1 MNNPIKQY
9 IRIGLVFTAF
19 WFASHAAVSQSFAA
33 NELKSWQKQAK
44 NVEIIRDEWGVPHI
58 YGKTDADAVF
68 GMIYAQAEDDYRLI
82 EEKFIQKIGM
92 RAYYLGEQFVLQDLY
107 NALFIDTAKAHEAYL
122 KLPPYYRGLLDAHA
136 GGLNYYLYKHPE
148 KAKYLKRYEP
158 WYQLMGSGPSGHV
171 PMWAGLGL
179 TADEVNGYLKT
190 RCLDGL
196 TGVDMAV
203 ADAGVWLKETDM
215 QGSNGWAMGKGMA
228 EDGHTYLLI
237 NPHAS
242 VTVNSLRLEVHMAS
256 REGLNVYG
264 SPFTGDMILWN
275 AFNENL
281 GWAHTAQYSD
291 QADLYNIHFDH
302 PEKQLAYRYGSGYL
316 EARERI
322 VPVKYR
328 AEGGQIKE
336 SRFSILETDFGPVV
350 ARMKG
355 VHIAI
360 KDTVDMERYLRQNWD
375 FHKNESFA
383 AYRKTLEMTAEKAN
397 TITYA
402 DREGNIAYWHTNVV
416 PRRDPTFDWF
426 LPVDAAPETRWKGLH
441 HPDEIPHVINPPS
454 GVIHNENCDPWIIAL
469 DDSPDSLAYPPY
481 MSYDPRSLRS
491 VFSDRVF
498 RQKANYTFAE
508 FEEAALRNGYLIRFE
523 MLFPSLFEMYAQCND
538 PKLKAQLEAPMS
550 LLADWD
556 FRPDTAGVAT
566 TLAVL
571 LEERL
576 DSVYRGLHTDR
587 FQRGRDR
594 YRYEYTDAF
603 YFPGHVP
610 LECLAKVVAKLKAD
624 FGTWRVAWGEINRLQ
639 RIAPDSHLEEFD
651 DNRLS
656 YAVAGAP
663 NPAGNLFDYQTEA
676 FSGNRRRYGTK
687 GNTFV
692 AVVDFGEKVRARTV
706 LVGGQSSDPASKHFF
721 DQGAI
726 YAKGQLKDIYFYRE
740 DVKQQAVHTYK
751 PGEEWRWQD

>member
-1 MNNPIKQY
+1 M
-9 IRIGLVFTAF
+9 GMVFTALC
-19 WFASHAAVSQSFAA
+19 FASKAAVSQSFSA

-92 RAYYLGEQFVLQDLY
+92 RAYYLGEQFLLQDLY
-107 NALFIDTAKAHEAYL
+107 SALFVDTAKAHDAYR

-136 GGLNYYLYKHPE
+136 AGLNYYLYNHPE
-148 KAKYLKRYEP
+148 KAKHLKRYEP
-158 WYQLMGSGPSGHV
+158 WYQLMGAGPSGHV

-190 RCLDGL
+190 RCLDDLPGADL
-196 TGVDMAV
+196 ASI
-203 ADAGVWLKETDM
+203 DAGAWLKETDM

-242 VTVNSLRLEVHMAS
+242 VTVNGLRLEVHMAS

-291 QADLYNIHFDH
+291 QADLYLIRFDH
-302 PEKQLAYRYGSGYL
+302 PQNKLAYRYGDGYL
-316 EARERI
+316 MAKERT
-322 VPVKYR
+322 VTVRYR
-328 AEGGQIKE
+328 TKDGQESE
-336 SRFSILETDFGPVV
+336 SRFSVLDTEFGPVV
-350 ARMKG
+350 GRMKG
-355 VHIAI
+355 VHVAV
-360 KDTVDMERYLRQNWD
+360 KDTVDMGRYLQQNWD
-375 FHKNESFA
+375 FHKNSSFA
-383 AYRKTLEMTAEKAN
+383 DYRNTLEMTAEKAN

-416 PRRDPTFDWF
+416 PRRNPKFDWF
-426 LPVDAAPETRWKGLH
+426 LPVEASPETRWQGLH
-441 HPDEIPHVINPPS
+441 RPDEIPHVINPPS
-454 GVIHNENCDPWIIAL
+454 GIIHNENCDPWIISG
-469 DDSPDSLAYPPY
+469 DDSPDSLDYPAY

-498 RQKANYTFAE
+498 RQKTSYTFSE
-508 FEEAALRNGYLIRFE
+508 FEAAALRNHYLIRFE
-523 MLFPSLFEMYAQCND
+523 RLFPSLFAMYEACND
-538 PKLKAQLEAPMS
+538 AALKKRLDGPMAV
-550 LLADWD
+550 LAAWD
-556 FRPDTAGVAT
+556 FKPDTASVAT

-571 LEERL
+571 LEEQL
-576 DSVYRGLHTDR
+576 DSVYRTMHTER

-594 YRYEYTDAF
+594 YAYEYTDAF
-603 YFPGHVP
+603 YFPGQVP
-610 LECLAKVVAKLKAD
+610 LERLAAAVAKLERD
-624 FGTWRVAWGEINRLQ
+624 YGTWRVPWGEINRLQ
-639 RIAPDSHLEEFD
+639 RIAPGSDIDSFD
-651 DNRLS
+651 DDKFS
-656 YAVAGAP
+656 YAVAAAP
-663 NPAGNLFDYQTEA
+663 NPAGNLFDFQSEA
-676 FSGNRRRYGTK
+676 VPDNRRRYGTK

-706 LVGGQSSDPASKHFF
+706 LVGGQSSDPASEHFF
-721 DQGAI
+721 DQGEI
-726 YAKGQLKDIYFYRE
+726 YAKGHLKEVYFYKE
-740 DVKQQAVHTYK
+740 DVMKHVSRKYR
-751 PGEEWRWQD
+751 PGEEQ